1 MTQSASREADE
12 RDGAPC
18 AGVLLIGVGNEF
30 RNDDALGL
38 LIAREF
44 RRRCPEGLAVLEND
58 GDGASIISALQEA
71 REAVLVDAIRSGAV
85 PGTIHRVDMVSEDVP
100 ATLELASSH
109 GFGVAQA
116 VETARRLRCLPR
128 HVILWGIEGATFE
141 LGNGLSD
148 PVLRS
153 VPRLIGMI
161 EAELR
166 ALLRRD
172 PLGSARPA

>member
-1 MTQSASREADE
+1 MTANALSGSAGRRDASRA
-12 RDGAPC
+12 R
-18 AGVLLIGVGNEF
+18 VLLIGVGNEF

-58 GDGASIISALQEA
+58 GDGASIVSALQEV

-85 PGTIHRVDMVSEDVP
+85 PGTIHRVDMAAEDMP
-100 ATLELASSH
+100 ASLEFGGTH

-116 VETARRLRCLPR
+116 VETARHLKCLPR
-128 HVILWGIEGATFE
+128 HLTLCGIEGATFE
-141 LGNGLSD
+141 LGRGLSD

-153 VPRLIGMI
+153 VPRLISMI
-161 EAELR
+161 EGELR
-166 ALLRRD
+166 NLLGRD
-172 PLGSARPA
+172 ILSGARPA

>member
-1 MTQSASREADE
+1 MTVSVSSGTAGRTS
-12 RDGAPC
+12 APC

-44 RRRCPEGLAVLEND
+44 RRRCPQGLAVVEND
-58 GDGASIISALQEA
+58 GDGASIVSVLQEA

-85 PGTIHRVDMVSEDVP
+85 PGTIHRVDMVSETVP
-100 ATLELASSH
+100 PTVELGSSH
-109 GFGVAQA
+109 GFGVAEA
-116 VETARRLRCLPR
+116 VETARKLDCLPR
-128 HVILWGIEGATFE
+128 HVILCGIEGATFE
-141 LGNGLSD
+141 LGKGLSD

-161 EAELR
+161 EAELS
-166 ALLRRD
+166 ALLGHNALAG
-172 PLGSARPA
+172 PRPA

>member
-1 MTQSASREADE
+1 MTVSERSGSAGRED
-12 RDGAPC
+12 APC
-18 AGVLLIGVGNEF
+18 AGILLIGVGNEF

-58 GDGASIISALQEA
+58 GDGASIVSALQEV

-85 PGTIHRVDMVSEDVP
+85 PGTIHRVDMAAEHLP
-100 ATLELASSH
+100 ASLEFGGTH

-116 VETARRLRCLPR
+116 VETARQLKCLPR
-128 HVILWGIEGATFE
+128 HLILCGIEGATFE
-141 LGNGLSD
+141 IGRGLSD

-153 VPRLIGMI
+153 VPRLITLI
-161 EAELR
+161 ETELR
-166 ALLRRD
+166 NLLGRD
-172 PLGSARPA
+172 ILAGVRPA